1 MPIFLTNFYHLKGV
15 SAYFFI
21 VVLITSCNIV
31 YGQDSTILL
40 DSSTIEVGT
49 SEDIFF
55 SAGFAA
61 HLGSDRDGQ
70 RGSAFGYYLGFL
82 YAKTISSNLFVSS
95 GIDGYSVPYTGKRL
109 IGQINMNL
117 GYRTKFGSKIDLFIS
132 TGFFTGFIQR
142 RDSGGFTSGFLLS
155 SIFRFNMSKLYS
167 MGVMVKYPFFT
178 EAPNILLGGAFFGF

>member
-1 MPIFLTNFYHLKGV
+1 MKGV
-15 SAYFFI
+15 SAYICI
-21 VVLITSCNIV
+21 VVFTLSCNII
-31 YGQDSTILL
+31 YGQDSTTLI
-40 DSSTIEVGT
+40 DSSTIEVGS

-82 YAKTISSNLFVSS
+82 YAKTITDNLFISS

-117 GYRTKFGSKIDLFIS
+117 GYRTKFGKSLDLFVS

-142 RDSGGFTSGFLLS
+142 KESGGFTSGFLLS
-155 SIFRFNMSKLYS
+155 SILRFNMSKLYS
-167 MGVMVKYPFFT
+167 MGVVVKYPFFT